1 MHMDEEKNTEQ
12 DQKEETTQP
21 IRSEEVKTETSETES
36 IQTEKD
42 PSPSADPEEK
52 KAASTE
58 IQDVRKPEENS
69 SSQKTGSST
78 ASGGTV
84 PPVNNPEPQKKPQKS
99 HKGMGKAVLK
109 YVLIFLVAACGTFA
123 GTYTAIR
130 VNRKQEEKEITNQFR
145 NFSQI
150 PFGNDNGDSENQSS
164 GPALGI
170 TIQQTDDGIEIVG
183 FAKNSNAESAGL
195 KTGDIITEVD
205 GKSYDSVTEISS
217 YISSKKVGDKV
228 KVTVKRNNE
237 EKTYSV
243 KLVKK
248 DLSAYSVPA
257 QPDEDNG
264 NSDSGSS
271 VPKALPGTD
280 GENSGLQG

>member
-1 MHMDEEKNTEQ
+1 MHMNEEKNTEQ
-12 DQKEETTQP
+12 NQEEIKEA
-21 IRSEEVKTETSETES
+21 TETLKAETASES
-36 IQTEKD
+36 
-42 PSPSADPEEK
+42 EK
-52 KAASTE
+52 KTD
-58 IQDVRKPEENS
+58 IPE
-69 SSQKTGSST
+69 KT
-78 ASGGTV
+78 ASQDHPDETKPDPAEKKESSAETAKKPSDTSESGTV
-84 PPVNNPEPQKKPQKS
+84 PPQPPVNAPERKPKKS
-99 HKGMGKAVLK
+99 HRHIGKVILK
-109 YVLIFLVAACGTFA
+109 YVLIFLVAGCGTFA

-130 VNRKQEEKEITNQFR
+130 LSRRQEQQEMMNQFR

-150 PFGNDNGDSENQSS
+150 PFGNENGSSENQSS

-195 KTGDIITEVD
+195 KEGDIITEVD
-205 GKSYDSVTEISS
+205 GKSYDSVTDISD

-248 DLSAYSVPA
+248 DLSAYSLPS
-257 QPDEDNG
+257 QPQENNG
-264 NSDSGSS
+264 GSDSDSTQ
-271 VPKALPGTD
+271 PKALPGTD
-280 GENSGLQG
+280 GENSDLQG